1 MPNPSL
7 TLPIIKIHRCWY
19 FLLRCPHYLLTGAF
33 NICSGW
39 RLGGRHRKRSAVHI
53 VFVERIERGSVH
65 IVFVERA
72 LPTAPPLSLTGA
84 SRLLTLVE
92 TSVGAATPRRLE
104 LGMWSALLG
113 AIAILWNIVHLRRA
127 TCESVVTL
135 WMTQCDNPIYWLCKN
150 NLQLELLWGLSDFID
165 KQGGQRRGLVEKAA

>member
-1 MPNPSL
+1 MLVLVAKNV
-7 TLPIIKIHRCWY
+7 
-19 FLLRCPHYLLTGAF
+19 YLLPGAF

-72 LPTAPPLSLTGA
+72 LPAAPPLSLTGA

-104 LGMWSALLG
+104 PGMWSALWRDCCEISYIWDVRDVNQLYPSEWAKVIHRYIG
-113 AIAILWNIVHLRRA
+113 FATWTSLRIEWFYRQA
-127 TCESVVTL
+127 RRTEERVSRQGCRGGCCGVWGVSRTEAVTL
-135 WMTQCDNPIYWLCKN
+135 
-150 NLQLELLWGLSDFID
+150 
-165 KQGGQRRGLVEKAA
+165 

>member
-1 MPNPSL
+1 MSVLVAKNV
-7 TLPIIKIHRCWY
+7 
-19 FLLRCPHYLLTGAF
+19 YLLPGAF

-39 RLGGRHRKRSAVHI
+39 RLGGRHRKCNAVHI

-72 LPTAPPLSLTGA
+72 LPAAPPLSLTGA

-113 AIAILWNIVHLRRA
+113 AIASL
-127 TCESVVTL
+127 
-135 WMTQCDNPIYWLCKN
+135 
-150 NLQLELLWGLSDFID
+150 
-165 KQGGQRRGLVEKAA
+165 

>member
-1 MPNPSL
+1 M
-7 TLPIIKIHRCWY
+7 
-19 FLLRCPHYLLTGAF
+19 
-33 NICSGW
+33 
-39 RLGGRHRKRSAVHI
+39 HI

-104 LGMWSALLG
+104 LGMWSAL
-113 AIAILWNIVHLRRA
+113 WRHSCDC
-127 TCESVVTL
+127 CEISY
-135 WMTQCDNPIYWLCKN
+135 I
-150 NLQLELLWGLSDFID
+150 
-165 KQGGQRRGLVEKAA
+165 

>member
-1 MPNPSL
+1 MILKSHFVVNMPYPSL
-7 TLPIIKIHRCWY
+7 NLPITKIHRCWY
-19 FLLRCPHYLLTGAF
+19 LLLRCPHYLFTGAF

-72 LPTAPPLSLTGA
+72 LPAAPPLSLTGA

-113 AIAILWNIVHLRRA
+113 AIAIL
-127 TCESVVTL
+127 
-135 WMTQCDNPIYWLCKN
+135 
-150 NLQLELLWGLSDFID
+150 
-165 KQGGQRRGLVEKAA
+165 